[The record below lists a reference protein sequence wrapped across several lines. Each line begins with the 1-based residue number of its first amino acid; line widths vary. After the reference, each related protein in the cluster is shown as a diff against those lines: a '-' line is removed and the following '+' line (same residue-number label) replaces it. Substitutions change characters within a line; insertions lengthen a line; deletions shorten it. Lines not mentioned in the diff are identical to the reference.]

1 MTKPNETVKR
11 VAIDIASLD
20 TAEASDIGARIA
32 LVHPTSGKE
41 VGLFVTVL
49 GKHSQ
54 VFRDIVRDRVN
65 RRMRDEANSQRRNKA
80 TDTITA
86 EQVES
91 EAIELLV
98 SCTLSWDSG
107 EGNPTWTYKGEELQF
122 NVQNAIKVYTDM
134 LWIRQQVDD
143 AIGDLENFIKA

>member
-1 MTKPNETVKR
+1 MNKPIETIKPI
-11 VAIDIASLD
+11 AFDIASLD
-20 TAEASDIGARIA
+20 TAQASDTGARIPI
-32 LVHPTSGKE
+32 LHPTNGKE
-41 VGLFVTVL
+41 IGLFVTVL

-65 RRMRDEANSQRRNKA
+65 RRMRDEANAQRRNKPN
-80 TDTITA
+80 DTITA

-98 SCTLSWDSG
+98 SCTLNWDSG
-107 EGNPTWTYKGEELQF
+107 VDNPTWTYKGEDLPF
-122 NVQNAIKVYTDM
+122 TVQNAIKVYTDM
-134 LWIRQQVDD
+134 IWIRQQVDD